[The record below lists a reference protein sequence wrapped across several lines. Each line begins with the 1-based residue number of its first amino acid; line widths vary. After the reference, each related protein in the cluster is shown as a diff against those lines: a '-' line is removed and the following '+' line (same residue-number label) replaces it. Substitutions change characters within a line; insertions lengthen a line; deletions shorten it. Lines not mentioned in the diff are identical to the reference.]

1 MKIKNKKAVIMTLET
16 VIFLFLNLIFLV
28 MMLMFAYQQGNRYFV
43 YEESYAKQI
52 ALLIDNAKPDMAIMM
67 NIEDLVKI
75 AKKENK
81 PLNEIFSIDEN
92 QNMVKVKLDRG
103 YGYKYFSDYKVD
115 LRFDEKWLTINVN
128 RK

>member
-1 MKIKNKKAVIMTLET
+1 MKIKNKKAIIMTLET
-16 VIFLFLNLIFLV
+16 VIFLVLNLIFLV
-28 MMLMFAYQQGNRYFV
+28 MMLMFAYQQGNRYFI

-81 PLNEIFSIDEN
+81 PLSEMFDIDESS
-92 QNMVKVKLDRG
+92 NMVKVKLDRG

-115 LRFDEKWLTINVN
+115 LMFDEKWLTINVG
-128 RK
+128 KK

>member
-1 MKIKNKKAVIMTLET
+1 MKNKKAVIMTLET
-16 VIFLFLNLIFLV
+16 IIFLVLNLIFLV

-67 NIEDLVKI
+67 NIEELVKI

-81 PLNEIFSIDEN
+81 PLNEMFSIDEN
-92 QNMVKVKLDRG
+92 NNMVKVKLDRG
-103 YGYKYFSDYKVD
+103 YGYRYFSNYKVD
-115 LRFDEKWLTINVN
+115 LKFDEKWLTINVA
-128 RK
+128 KK